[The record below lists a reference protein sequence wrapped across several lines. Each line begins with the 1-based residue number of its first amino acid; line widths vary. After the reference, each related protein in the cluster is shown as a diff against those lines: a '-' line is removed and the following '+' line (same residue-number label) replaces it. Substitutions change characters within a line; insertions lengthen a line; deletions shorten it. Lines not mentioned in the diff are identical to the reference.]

1 MNWPWVSRAR
11 LEAVERELE
20 RSEAER
26 KRFLDRLLPEEPQ
39 KPAEPAQSQL
49 EAKNESTGPTVI
61 PFTTAFD
68 RVHSRTAKALKDG
81 KIDGRFKARVI

>member
-1 MNWPWVSRAR
+1 MKWPWVSRAR

-26 KRFLDRLLPEEPQ
+26 KRFLEMLLPQ
-39 KPAEPAQSQL
+39 KPIERVVVPAVETKE
-49 EAKNESTGPTVI
+49 EASGPSVI

-68 RVHSRTAKALKDG
+68 RIQKNTARALKDG
-81 KIDGRFKARVI
+81 RVPAQYKARVV